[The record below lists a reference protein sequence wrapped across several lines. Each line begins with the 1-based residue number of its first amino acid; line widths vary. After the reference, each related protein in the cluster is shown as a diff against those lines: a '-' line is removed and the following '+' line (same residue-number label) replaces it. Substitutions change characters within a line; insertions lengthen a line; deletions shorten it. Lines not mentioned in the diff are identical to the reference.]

1 MSASQEYGMIKRTE
15 TGININHDIR
25 NELGYKRVQPG
36 QFVIHLRSFQGGF
49 AHSSV
54 ESITSPAYTV
64 FDLPSY
70 EEQKQIGAFCKNLDH
85 LITLH
90 QRKQKLLKNH
100 YFYKDFHEKHENN
113 NNKGEDTMRS
123 LKLYHGSNVAVR
135 EPKLFPTARALDFGA
150 GFYLTTSYEQAK
162 KWAELMVKRRRT
174 GVPTVSV
181 YEVNEEQWS
190 ELSVLKF
197 NAPNVEWLKFVSA
210 NRRNQHMEENW
221 DVVVGPVANDNTM
234 PVINLYLKGSYDEE
248 EALKRL
254 LPQKLKDQY
263 AFKTEKAISKLQ
275 LCEVIMV

>member
-1 MSASQEYGMIKRTE
+1 M
-15 TGININHDIR
+15 
-25 NELGYKRVQPG
+25 
-36 QFVIHLRSFQGGF
+36 
-49 AHSSV
+49 
-54 ESITSPAYTV
+54 
-64 FDLPSY
+64 
-70 EEQKQIGAFCKNLDH
+70 
-85 LITLH
+85 
-90 QRKQKLLKNH
+90 
-100 YFYKDFHEKHENN
+100 
-113 NNKGEDTMRS
+113 
-123 LKLYHGSNVAVR
+123 KLYHGSNVAVR

-181 YEVNEEQWS
+181 YEVNEA